1 MCLWLIGN
9 AIYTESDDDDDD
21 DDATYNDDD
30 TMAVLTS
37 TATAVHF
44 SWLRRQVGLDARDYK
59 FI

>member
-1 MCLWLIGN
+1 LWLIGN

-44 SWLRRQVGLDARDYK
+44 SRLRS
-59 FI
+59 